1 MSAVIESDT
10 RIPGAPMRRVLADIA
25 RPVTLNDHL
34 TIETE
39 GAISPIQRE
48 ISRLSIAAE
57 RRKVY
62 LLERQI
68 RDGKRINR
76 LYALIRR
83 TEARIGST
91 RAELDELR

>member
-1 MSAVIESDT
+1 MSLIEST
-10 RIPGAPMRRVLADIA
+10 ERLPGLPRILRDIA
-25 RPVTLNDHL
+25 RPVTLSDHL
-34 TIETE
+34 DIETE
-39 GAISPIQRE
+39 GAISPMQRE

-57 RRKVY
+57 RRKLY
-62 LLERQI
+62 LLERQV
-68 RDGKRINR
+68 RDGKRIDR

>member
-1 MSAVIESDT
+1 MSAIIESDT
-10 RIPGAPMRRVLADIA
+10 RYPGLRTTLADIA
-25 RPVTLNDHL
+25 RPVTINDHL
-34 TIETE
+34 SIETE

-57 RRKVY
+57 RRKLY
-62 LLERQI
+62 LLERQV
-68 RDGKRINR
+68 RDAKRINR

-83 TEARIGST
+83 TEARIGNT